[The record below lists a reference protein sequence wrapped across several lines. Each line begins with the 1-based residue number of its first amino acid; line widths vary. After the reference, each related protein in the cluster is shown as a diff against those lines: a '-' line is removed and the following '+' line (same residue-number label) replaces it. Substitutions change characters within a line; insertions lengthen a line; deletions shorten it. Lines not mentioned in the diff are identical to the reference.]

1 MINRTAL
8 KTNCSR
14 HLQSTPMTSA
24 WARVRA
30 VAQIFGSAQ
39 SVASSRVTAATNVL
53 VRKSCLTN
61 C

>member
-39 SVASSRVTAATNVL
+39 SVASSRVAATNVL
-53 VRKSCLTN
+53 VRKTCLTN